1 MSDQASQSQKKAK
14 GAQRGNMN
22 SAVHGVYALMRW
34 RRRHGLPDGRTAF
47 GRNFRER
54 EKEYTQA
61 LGGDLS
67 PMLATLVEDTVWQDF
82 YVATCDQYLSQL
94 RQFIRKGKAH
104 PLVDVRVKLANSR
117 RENLKLM
124 GFKRTPKEVE
134 SLESYISRAYG
145 NRDADENDAGA
156 EQDSQESTN
165 EATDEQDDE

>member
-1 MSDQASQSQKKAK
+1 MSDQGSQSQKKAK
-14 GAQRGNMN
+14 GAQPGNMN
-22 SAVHGVYALMRW
+22 ASFHGVYALMRW

-47 GRNFRER
+47 GRNFKER

-61 LGGDLS
+61 LGSDLS

-82 YVATCDQYLSQL
+82 YIATCDSYLSQL

-124 GFKRTPKEVE
+124 GFKRAPKEVE
-134 SLESYISRAYG
+134 TLENYISRTYG
-145 NRDADENDAGA
+145 GTRDTDADENDAGA
-156 EQDSQESTN
+156 AQEGQD
-165 EATDEQDDE
+165 AQDDNDNE